1 MFLRDL
7 ADLLAFAATPI
18 FAMMALVTTILGGD
32 TLLIFCGAA
41 HGASLPGGMVP
52 MYLLMSVFHAPPWMK
67 LIGAG
72 STGMPTAIRAP
83 TGNHDPR

>member
-52 MYLLMSVFHAPPWMK
+52 MYLLMSAFHAAPWLK
-67 LIGAG
+67 LLAG
-72 STGMPTAIRAP
+72 RRSQSTQTCHSHAP
-83 TGNHDPR
+83 LSRR